1 MKKLLVTAALSFA
14 LFTSSGA
21 MAAGE
26 AESPPELSWTFQG
39 IFGTYDKNQLQRG
52 MQVYKE
58 VCASCHGLK
67 YVRFRNLEALGFN
80 EDQIKAIASDY
91 EVEDGPNA
99 DGDMFFR
106 TAIPAD
112 AFPSPFPNAE
122 AARAANGGAYPPDL
136 SLQAKRNGYGADY
149 IAALLSGYASDVP
162 TDNGLYENPYFAGG
176 LIAMLPPLGDDYVTY
191 ADGTEATLEQ
201 QSQDVA
207 AFLMWAAEPK
217 LEERKS
223 MGIKVLL
230 FLLILTGLF
239 YVSKRKIW
247 AKIHH

>member
-1 MKKLLVTAALSFA
+1 MKKFIVTAALSFA
-14 LFTSSGA
+14 LVTSSA
-21 MAAGE
+21 VMAAEE
-26 AESPPELSWTFQG
+26 AVSPPERAWSFQG
-39 IFGTYDKNQLQRG
+39 IFGTYDKSELQRG
-52 MQVYKE
+52 MQVYLE
-58 VCASCHGLK
+58 VCSSCHGLK
-67 YVRFRNLEALGFN
+67 YVRFRNLEALGYN
-80 EDQIKAIASDY
+80 EDQVKAIASGF

-106 TAIPAD
+106 PALPAD
-112 AFPSPFPNAE
+112 AFPSPFPNDE
-122 AARAANGGAYPPDL
+122 AARAANGGAVPPDL
-136 SLQAKRNGYGADY
+136 SLQAKRNAYGPDY
-149 IAALLSGYASDVP
+149 IAALLSGYESDEP
-162 TDNGLYENPYFAGG
+162 TDNGLYHNTYFAGG
-176 LIAMLPPLGDDYVTY
+176 LIAMAPPLGDDFVTF
-191 ADGTEATLEQ
+191 ADGTEATVEQ

-217 LEERKS
+217 LEDRKS